1 VARVA
6 ELGLC
11 LFNVSNVTISI
22 LINVVILIHLLHSSF
37 RATGAGYMHI
47 QQSSA
52 DYEYAIFALYC
63 VVACPLMTVS
73 IGELGL

>member
-1 VARVA
+1 MACVA

-11 LFNVSNVTISI
+11 FFNVSNLTLSI
-22 LINVVILIHLLHSSF
+22 LIVVILIHLLHSSF